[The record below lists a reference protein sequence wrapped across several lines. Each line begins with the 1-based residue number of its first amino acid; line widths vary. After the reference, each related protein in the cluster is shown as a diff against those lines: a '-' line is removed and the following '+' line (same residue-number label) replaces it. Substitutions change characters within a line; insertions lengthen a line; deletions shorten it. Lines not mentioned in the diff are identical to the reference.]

1 MSAVAGSRRMRL
13 FLCGDLMTGRGID
26 QILAH
31 PGNPRLHEPYV
42 HSAQEYVHLAE
53 RATGPIQ
60 RGVSSTYV
68 WGDVL
73 RELEAARPDA
83 RIVNLE
89 TAVTRGGEPWPRK
102 GIHYRMHP
110 ANVGCLAIAGLDCCV
125 LANNHVLDWGY
136 DGLRETLRTLAET
149 GIGVAGAGL
158 DESSAREP
166 AIIEPGSGSRVLV
179 YGYGSPSSGVP
190 EAWAATRRRPGINVL
205 DETDPRSVGE
215 VARAVG
221 AVRRPGDVVI
231 ASLHWGGNWGYEITP
246 EQRRTARGLIDE
258 AGVDLV
264 HGHSSHHP
272 RGIEVYRGKTILYG
286 CGDFLNDYE
295 GIGGYEAFRPDL
307 GLMYL
312 PEVDPATGRL
322 HRLGLVPTRIE
333 HFRVR
338 LADQGERSWLLQ
350 QWNRIQSAAAS
361 SARLV
366 TSPEGCFELAWE

>member
-1 MSAVAGSRRMRL
+1 
-13 FLCGDLMTGRGID
+13 
-26 QILAH
+26 
-31 PGNPRLHEPYV
+31 
-42 HSAQEYVHLAE
+42 
-53 RATGPIQ
+53 
-60 RGVSSTYV
+60 
-68 WGDVL
+68 
-73 RELEAARPDA
+73 
-83 RIVNLE
+83 
-89 TAVTRGGEPWPRK
+89 
-102 GIHYRMHP
+102 
-110 ANVGCLAIAGLDCCV
+110 
-125 LANNHVLDWGY
+125 
-136 DGLRETLRTLAET
+136 
-149 GIGVAGAGL
+149 
-158 DESSAREP
+158 
-166 AIIEPGSGSRVLV
+166 
-179 YGYGSPSSGVP
+179 
-190 EAWAATRRRPGINVL
+190 
-205 DETDPRSVGE
+205 
-215 VARAVG
+215 
-221 AVRRPGDVVI
+221 VI